1 MDQFQKRWIKTY
13 MGLILNVL
21 AFSVRRKYL
30 QGFAKKLAHFLA
42 NSTIKAKKIR
52 KAQNLEELGKMWQ
65 KGFPSAKQV
74 PIKAIDS
81 TTVFAEIHTP
91 CPLRGTGDTY
101 ACYLMM
107 EYDRKIVEKAGG
119 EFVVLAS
126 QAEIGQTF
134 CQVAMRFKEQTM
146 IDLQAAHLKNT
157 IN

>member
-1 MDQFQKRWIKTY
+1 MR
-13 MGLILNVL
+13 LILQVF

-30 QGFAKKLAHFLA
+30 QSFAQKLAHFLA
-42 NSTIKAKKIR
+42 NSTIQSKKIH

-81 TTVFAEIHTP
+81 TTVFAEIHTT

-126 QAEIGQTF
+126 QAELGRTF
-134 CQVAMRFKEQTM
+134 CQVAMRFQGQTM
-146 IDLQAAHLKNT
+146 ADLQATHLKNPK
-157 IN
+157 